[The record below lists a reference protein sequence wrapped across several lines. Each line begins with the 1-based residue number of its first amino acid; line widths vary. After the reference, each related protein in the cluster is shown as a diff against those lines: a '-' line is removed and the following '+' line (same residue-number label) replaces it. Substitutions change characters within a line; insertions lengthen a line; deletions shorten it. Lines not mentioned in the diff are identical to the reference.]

1 MSRIVVDAGDLEYLA
16 EVLDQTKHEL
26 ELLGTR
32 MRTYDTALG
41 DDRVRRGV
49 DRVISNWSDVRE
61 KVTSELET
69 LKNLLSDAAR
79 EYRSV
84 EQEIVAATAAESPPP
99 PPESAAGG

>member
-1 MSRIVVDAGDLEYLA
+1 MPRIVVDAEDLEHLA

-32 MRTYDTALG
+32 MRTYDAALG

-49 DRVISNWSDVRE
+49 DRVVSNWSDARE

-69 LKNLLSDAAR
+69 LENLLNDAAR
-79 EYRSV
+79 EYRAV
-84 EQEIVAATAAESPPP
+84 EQEIVAATSAESPPP
-99 PPESAAGG
+99 PPESRAGA